1 MIPTWVGVVSAL
13 SLAIIALS
21 ALAVAA
27 SVALTTLGMR
37 AALRGLQQLAGPA
50 IEDVRQLIG
59 VIRVE
64 VDAVAAT
71 SRDVRGRIVRAA
83 DAAEARLVQVNA
95 LLGGV
100 QGSVQATIIDLAA
113 TVRMLLRSISL
124 IDWGR
129 ERLKRGR
136 KKR

>member
-13 SLAIIALS
+13 SLLIIALS
-21 ALAVAA
+21 ALTVAA
-27 SVALTTLGMR
+27 SIALTTLGMR

-83 DAAEARLVQVNA
+83 DAAVSPLVQVMRCC
-95 LLGGV
+95 GV
-100 QGSVQATIIDLAA
+100 QGSVRGPSSTSPPPFACCSGSLA
-113 TVRMLLRSISL
+113 
-124 IDWGR
+124 D
-129 ERLKRGR
+129 RLGSGASEARA
-136 KKR
+136 

>member
-1 MIPTWVGVVSAL
+1 
-13 SLAIIALS
+13 
-21 ALAVAA
+21 
-27 SVALTTLGMR
+27 MR
-37 AALRGLQQLAGPA
+37 WACERQLRALQQLAGPA
-50 IEDVRQLIG
+50 LDDVRQ
-59 VIRVE
+59 VIATVRTEVE
-64 VDAVAAT
+64 AVTAT
-71 SRDVRGRIVRAA
+71 SRDVRGRILKAA

-100 QGSVQATIIDLAA
+100 QGSVQATVIDLAA